1 MDNIVNPIQK
11 VDFTF
16 ALIFGISIIILF
28 GITLM
33 MIFFVIKYNK
43 NKHPEPADI
52 KGNTLLE
59 IIWTVVPTLIV
70 IGIFFAGW
78 DSFRALRNAP
88 KDSFQIKVEGKMWS
102 WKFIYPDGR
111 TTNELYVPVGKPVKL
126 NITSEDVLHS
136 FYVPAFRIKID
147 AVPGMETYAWFKAE
161 KIGKYDIL
169 CAEYCGVR
177 HAYMLSKVNVLTEDE
192 YTKWLKSE
200 NKITK
205 VDQILK
211 KHGCFDCH
219 STDGS
224 ILVGP
229 SFKDIYNR
237 EVVVL
242 ENGKE
247 YKIKSDEN
255 YLKESILEPEKKVVK
270 GFDPVMQSFKGIVSD
285 EELNAI
291 IQYFKNNLSD
301 SKLSALEGK
310 KIFEREGCSGCH
322 STDGSVVAGPSMKG
336 LYNSKEA
343 VIKNGKSYEVT
354 VDDEYLFVAIKY
366 PDREIVKGFDN
377 IMPSFGNLSDEEVK
391 NLIEYIKIL
400 K

>member
-1 MDNIVNPIQK
+1 M
-11 VDFTF
+11 
-16 ALIFGISIIILF
+16 
-28 GITLM
+28 
-33 MIFFVIKYNK
+33 
-43 NKHPEPADI
+43 

-126 NITSEDVLHS
+126 NLTSVDVLHS

-161 KIGKYDIL
+161 KVGKYDIL

-192 YTKWLKSE
+192 YTKWLKSD

-229 SFKDIYNR
+229 SFKNIYNR
-237 EVVVL
+237 DVVVL
-242 ENGKE
+242 EKGKE

-255 YLKESILEPEKKVVK
+255 YLRESIL
-270 GFDPVMQSFKGIVSD
+270 
-285 EELNAI
+285 
-291 IQYFKNNLSD
+291 
-301 SKLSALEGK
+301 
-310 KIFEREGCSGCH
+310 
-322 STDGSVVAGPSMKG
+322 
-336 LYNSKEA
+336 
-343 VIKNGKSYEVT
+343 
-354 VDDEYLFVAIKY
+354 
-366 PDREIVKGFDN
+366 
-377 IMPSFGNLSDEEVK
+377 
-391 NLIEYIKIL
+391 
-400 K
+400 